1 MSERIRNIRDAL
13 RSGFDTQI
21 AIGEKA
27 FGLAE
32 QRESRNFQ
40 LALEA
45 RRERL
50 AKEMQTERLESSE
63 GIAERGIEARA
74 EEARKDREFREV
86 ENQRD
91 KAFRSGQAREKAA
104 RDMDIRMFEREM
116 QKEISDADRLWDS
129 TKFGLERMWEMSD
142 NKLESEQKWRDTLS
156 THIGNLT
163 DTREKLIE
171 QLAKTGLDEDVK
183 SRLTEQL
190 NYISAQIQQG
200 EKDLGIGLQVI
211 TSRLKVDPFVEA
223 LAVDE
228 DSIASAKAYLD
239 DPSKETQLYKRIEK
253 MVDDSGVEIIGE
265 SKDEF
270 IKELR

>member
-50 AKEMQTERLESSE
+50 AREMQTERLQSSE

-74 EEARKDREFREV
+74 EEARKDREFREL
-86 ENQRD
+86 ETQRSRAFQSKQAD
-91 KAFRSGQAREKAA
+91 KQAARNMEIRMADNESREKIAA
-104 RDMDIRMFEREM
+104 AKNKWEY
-116 QKEISDADRLWDS
+116 DS
-129 TKFGLERMWEMSD
+129 MVIQRVWKVSD
-142 NKLESEQKWRDTLS
+142 NKVEAQQKWKDNLS
-156 THIGNLT
+156 TYLGTLN

-171 QLAKTGLDEDVK
+171 QLAKSDLPEEAR
-183 SRLTEQL
+183 SSLTEQL
-190 NYISAQIQQG
+190 NFVSAQIQQG
-200 EKDLGIGLQVI
+200 EKDLGFGLEVI
-211 TSRLKVDPFVEA
+211 ISRLKVDPFVEA

-239 DPSKETQLYKRIEK
+239 DPSKENQLYKRIEK
-253 MVDDSGVEIIGE
+253 MVNDSGVEILSLIH
-265 SKDEF
+265 
-270 IKELR
+270 I